1 MVYLRMKSRQ
11 CLNSSNCRNNSLPK
25 ENFSPRHGGVKSY
38 GFTLIELL
46 VVIAIIAI
54 LASILLPS
62 LQKARQRALATNC
75 ISNLKQMQSP
85 LHFYAADHKDLM
97 PLQWGGNGEYLRWII
112 AAGYMSESKDDNDY
126 TSKTKFKYRG
136 CPSFRSINLDSTES
150 QKNVW
155 IYAISH
161 FCNNKFKFKL
171 EAISCPYKV
180 PTTDTKRDGFWIPLA
195 KVDKPSLFPLLSEAM
210 HSTYKYQDVSVFY
223 NTAGAGS
230 RHVAA
235 HSGQTNICSL
245 DGSVR
250 AINPGDLVQ
259 FIDYSASTTNAIN
272 YNTLA
277 GQIIK
282 IR

>member
-11 CLNSSNCRNNSLPK
+11 CLNFSKCRNNSLPK
-25 ENFSPRHGGVKSY
+25 GIFAPYH

-62 LQKARQRALATNC
+62 LQKARQRAFATNC

-85 LHFYAADHKDLM
+85 LHFYATDHKDLM
-97 PLQWGGNGEYLRWII
+97 PLQWGGDGEYLRWII

-136 CPSFRSINLDSTES
+136 CPSFRAINLDSTES

-155 IYAISH
+155 LYAIAH
-161 FCNNKFKFKL
+161 FCSIKFKFKL
-171 EAISCPYKV
+171 ASISCPYKV
-180 PTTDTKRDGFWIPLA
+180 TTTKRDGFWIPLA
-195 KVDKPSLFPLLSEAM
+195 KVDKPSFFLLLNEAM
-210 HSTYKYQDVSVFY
+210 HSTGKYQDVHVQY

-235 HSGQTNICSL
+235 HSGQTNICTL

-250 AINPGDLVQ
+250 AINPGELIPYITYTAD
-259 FIDYSASTTNAIN
+259 STTNAIN
-272 YNTLA
+272 YHTLA
-277 GQIIK
+277 GEIIK
-282 IR
+282 LR

>member
-1 MVYLRMKSRQ
+1 MKSRQ
-11 CLNSSNCRNNSLPK
+11 CLNSSKCRNNSLSK
-25 ENFSPRHGGVKSY
+25 GNFAPHHGGVKPY

-54 LASILLPS
+54 LASILLPA

-75 ISNLKQMQSP
+75 INNLKQMQSP

-136 CPSFRSINLDSTES
+136 CPSFRSINLDTTES

-155 IYAISH
+155 IYAIAH
-161 FCNNKFKFKL
+161 FCNNNFKFKL
-171 EAISCPYKV
+171 EDISCPYKV
-180 PTTDTKRDGFWIPLA
+180 ATTKRDGYWIPLA
-195 KVDKPSLFPLLSEAM
+195 KVDKPSFFLLLNEAM
-210 HSTYKYQDVSVFY
+210 HSKYKYQDVNVFY
-223 NTAGAGS
+223 NTATDGS

-250 AINPGDLVQ
+250 AINPRELIP
-259 FIDYSASTTNAIN
+259 FINYTASETNAIN